1 MIVKILQICD
11 EFVGERGQPAVAKNM
26 GGTEIL
32 KSEMRSALTKINR
45 IKASVS
51 DGIVIEISI
60 LTRIR

>member
-1 MIVKILQICD
+1 
-11 EFVGERGQPAVAKNM
+11 M

-45 IKASVS
+45 VKASES
-51 DGIVIEISI
+51 GGIVIEISI